1 MLVTH
6 TNVSLRLV
14 CLGSEVQMNFELDVL
29 KEFLNCSFYVVQEH
43 ALAQPG
49 CSLKMLCPAQ
59 GVLWAGS
66 TGKSALNCSRSSP
79 DNWIG
84 IDSTGS

>member
-1 MLVTH
+1 M
-6 TNVSLRLV
+6 NVSLRLV
-14 CLGSEVQMNFELDVL
+14 CLGSEVRMSFELDIL
-29 KEFLNCSFYVVQEH
+29 KEFVLNCLFHDIQEY

-49 CSLKMLCPAQ
+49 SLKMLCPAQ

-66 TGKSALNCSRSSP
+66 TGKSALNCSSSSP

-84 IDSTGS
+84 NDSTGN